1 MTQTI
6 NFRKDGNKLKLHFT
20 YNEDIIDVMRAHK
33 GYWYRKDKSWVFPE
47 TKRTEL
53 YNELT
58 DKGYSVNYL
67 TPMSQATLETPVK
80 KKVEKV
86 DEFDPWADGA
96 FMVGGVC
103 RKCNKWGFIFKNG
116 LCGTCRE

>member
-33 GYWYRKDKSWVFPE
+33 GYWYKKDKSWVFPE

-58 DKGYSVNYL
+58 SKGYNINYL
-67 TPMSQATLETPVK
+67 TPMSQTTLETPVK

-86 DEFDPWADGA
+86 EEIDPWKDGA
-96 FMVGGVC
+96 FMMAGYC
-103 RKCNKWGFIFKNG
+103 IKCGTWGFCYKSGI
-116 LCGTCRE
+116 CGRCV

>member
-47 TKRTEL
+47 SKRTDL
-53 YNELT
+53 YDELT
-58 DKGYSVNYL
+58 GKGYNVEYL
-67 TPMSQATLETPVK
+67 TPMTQSHLVVEK
-80 KKVEKV
+80 KKEIDVNPK
-86 DEFDPWADGA
+86 DEDF
-96 FMVGGVC
+96 FMRAGYC
-103 RKCNKWGFIFKNG
+103 IKCKTYGFCFKDG
-116 LCGTCRE
+116 LCGRCK

>member
-33 GYWYRKDKSWVFPE
+33 GYWFRKDKSWVFPE

-58 DKGYSVNYL
+58 DKGYNINYL
-67 TPMSQATLETPVK
+67 TPMSETPLQKPVK
-80 KKVEKV
+80 KVVE
-86 DEFDPWADGA
+86 EAIDPWKDGA
-96 FMVGGVC
+96 FMRARTCIKCGVWGFCYKDGVC
-103 RKCNKWGFIFKNG
+103 GR
-116 LCGTCRE
+116 CR